1 MNNDSS
7 ADNWGLTEKGFNRPN
22 YTTLLN
28 ALEYKARELYGD
40 SINLT
45 VRSPLGLFLRIIAWV
60 WNILWACLEDI
71 YNSRFVDTA
80 AGTSLYSLGRN
91 IGMQLL
97 PEGKA
102 SGYITVSGTMGT
114 RVPAGF
120 LVSTNG
126 GLQYVVTSAVTIG
139 SEGSV
144 LAVIKAVKTGTEYNT
159 DAGTVQMI
167 VNPSS
172 VSGITSVYNKA
183 EVTGG
188 REKETDIDFRD
199 RYYKSVDYAG
209 GVNADAIQAS
219 LLNNVEGVSS
229 AYIYENDQDI
239 FDEVYNLPAHSM
251 EAVVYGG
258 LDEEVAQAIYARRA
272 AGIQTLGSSE
282 VDVLTASGQ
291 TMKLRFS
298 RPSPKRI
305 WVRITSLKTTKEFS
319 GNAAIKEALVEY
331 IGDSTSGGLNIG
343 VSVVYIKLP
352 GIINSVLGVEDFDVE
367 ISSDGI
373 NYVKENISIGYREK
387 ALTDIEAVII
397 A

>member
-7 ADNWGLTEKGFNRPN
+7 SDNWGLTEKGFNRPT

-102 SGYITVSGTMGT
+102 TGYITVSGTSGT

-144 LAVIKAVKTGTEYNT
+144 LAIIKAVNTGTEYNT
-159 DAGTVQMI
+159 AAGTVQVI

-172 VSGITSVYNKA
+172 VPGITSIYNKK
-183 EVTGG
+183 EITGG
-188 REKETDIDFRD
+188 REKETDNDFRD

-209 GVNADAIQAS
+209 GVNADAIRAS
-219 LLNNVEGVSS
+219 LLNDVEGVYS
-229 AYIYENDQDI
+229 AYIYENDQDV

-258 LDEEVAQAIYARRA
+258 LDEAVAQAIYARRA

-282 VDVLTASGQ
+282 IDVLTASGQ
-291 TMKLRFS
+291 TMKIRFS
-298 RPSPKRI
+298 RPSPRRI
-305 WVRITSLKTTKEFS
+305 WIRITNLKTTKDFP
-319 GNAAIKEALVEY
+319 GNSAIKEALLEY

-352 GIINSVLGVEDFDVE
+352 GIINSVLGVADFDLE

-373 NYVKENISIGYREK
+373 NYVKENIPIGYREK
-387 ALTDIEAVII
+387 ALTDVEAVII
-397 A
+397 T

>member
-7 ADNWGLTEKGFNRPN
+7 SDNWGLTEKGFNRPT

-102 SGYITVSGTMGT
+102 TGYITVSGTSGT
-114 RVPAGF
+114 KVPAGF

-139 SEGSV
+139 SEESV
-144 LAVIKAVKTGTEYNT
+144 LAIIKAVNTGTEYNT
-159 DAGTVQMI
+159 AAGTVQVI

-172 VSGITSVYNKA
+172 VPGITSIYNNK

-188 REKETDIDFRD
+188 REKETDNDFRD

-209 GVNADAIQAS
+209 GVNADAIRAS
-219 LLNNVEGVSS
+219 LLNDVEGVSS
-229 AYIYENDQDI
+229 AYIYENDQDV

-258 LDEEVAQAIYARRA
+258 LDEAVAQAIYARRA

-282 VDVLTASGQ
+282 IDVLTASGQ
-291 TMKLRFS
+291 TMKIRFS
-298 RPSPKRI
+298 RPSPRRI
-305 WVRITSLKTTKEFS
+305 WIRITNLKTTKDFP
-319 GNAAIKEALVEY
+319 GNSAIKEALLEY

-352 GIINSVLGVEDFDVE
+352 GIINSVLGVADFDLE

-373 NYVKENISIGYREK
+373 NYVKENIPIGYREK
-387 ALTDIEAVII
+387 ALTDVEAVII
-397 A
+397 T

>member
-7 ADNWGLTEKGFNRPN
+7 SDNWGLTEKGFNRPT

-102 SGYITVSGTMGT
+102 TGYITVSGTSGT
-114 RVPAGF
+114 KVPAGF

-139 SEGSV
+139 SEESV
-144 LAVIKAVKTGTEYNT
+144 LAIIKAVNTGTEYNT
-159 DAGTVQMI
+159 AAGTVQVI

-172 VSGITSVYNKA
+172 VPGITSIYNNK

-188 REKETDIDFRD
+188 REKETDNDFRD

-209 GVNADAIQAS
+209 GVNADAIRAS
-219 LLNNVEGVSS
+219 LLNDGEGVSS
-229 AYIYENDQDI
+229 AYIYENDQDV

-258 LDEEVAQAIYARRA
+258 LDEAVAQAIYARRA

-282 VDVLTASGQ
+282 IDVLTASGQ
-291 TMKLRFS
+291 TMKIRFS
-298 RPSPKRI
+298 RPSPRRI
-305 WVRITSLKTTKEFS
+305 WIRITNLKTTKDFP
-319 GNAAIKEALVEY
+319 GNSAIKEALLEY

-352 GIINSVLGVEDFDVE
+352 GIINSVLGVADFDLE

-373 NYVKENISIGYREK
+373 NYVKENIPIGYREK
-387 ALTDIEAVII
+387 ALTDVEAVII
-397 A
+397 T

>member
-1 MNNDSS
+1 MNSDSS

-80 AGTSLYSLGRN
+80 AGTSLYSIGRN

-102 SGYITVSGTMGT
+102 SGYITVSGTAGT
-114 RVPAGF
+114 RIPAGF

-159 DAGTVQMI
+159 DVGTVQMI

-209 GVNADAIQAS
+209 GVNADAIRAS
-219 LLNNVEGVSS
+219 LLNDVEGVSS

-258 LDEEVAQAIYARRA
+258 LDEQVAQAIYARRA

-282 VDVLTASGQ
+282 VDILTASGQ
-291 TMKLRFS
+291 TMKIRFS

-352 GIINSVLGVEDFDVE
+352 GIINSVLGVEDFDIE

>member
-1 MNNDSS
+1 MNSDSS

-80 AGTSLYSLGRN
+80 AGTSLYSIGRN

-102 SGYITVSGTMGT
+102 SGYITVSGTAGT

-159 DAGTVQMI
+159 DAGTVRMI

-209 GVNADAIQAS
+209 GVNADAIRAS
-219 LLNNVEGVSS
+219 LLNDVEGVSS
-229 AYIYENDQDI
+229 AYIYENDQDV
-239 FDEVYNLPAHSM
+239 FDEIYNLPAHSM

-291 TMKLRFS
+291 TMKIRFS

-319 GNAAIKEALVEY
+319 GNVAIKEALLEY

-352 GIINSVLGVEDFDVE
+352 GIINSVLGVEDFDIE

-373 NYVKENISIGYREK
+373 NYVKENISIGYRDK
-387 ALTDIEAVII
+387 ALTDKEAVII

>member
-7 ADNWGLTEKGFNRPN
+7 SDNWGLTEKGFNRPT

-80 AGTSLYSLGRN
+80 AGNSLYSLGRN

-102 SGYITVSGTMGT
+102 TGYITVSGTSGT

-139 SEGSV
+139 SEESV
-144 LAVIKAVKTGTEYNT
+144 LAIIKAVNTGTEYNT
-159 DAGTVQMI
+159 AAGTVQVI

-172 VSGITSVYNKA
+172 VPGITSIYNNK
-183 EVTGG
+183 EITGG
-188 REKETDIDFRD
+188 REKETDNDFRD

-209 GVNADAIQAS
+209 GVNADAIRAS
-219 LLNNVEGVSS
+219 LLNDVEGVSS
-229 AYIYENDQDI
+229 AYIYENDQDV

-258 LDEEVAQAIYARRA
+258 LDEAVAQAIYARRA

-282 VDVLTASGQ
+282 IDVLTASGQ
-291 TMKLRFS
+291 TMKIRFS
-298 RPSPKRI
+298 RPSPRRI
-305 WVRITSLKTTKEFS
+305 WIRITNLKTTKDFP
-319 GNAAIKEALVEY
+319 GNGAIKEALLEY

-352 GIINSVLGVEDFDVE
+352 GIINSVLGVADFDLD

-373 NYVKENISIGYREK
+373 TYVKENIPIGYREK
-387 ALTDIEAVII
+387 ALTDVEAVII
-397 A
+397 T

>member
-7 ADNWGLTEKGFNRPN
+7 SDNWGLTEKGFNRPT

-102 SGYITVSGTMGT
+102 TGYITVSGTSGT

-144 LAVIKAVKTGTEYNT
+144 LAIIKAVNTGTEYNT
-159 DAGTVQMI
+159 AAGTVQVI

-172 VSGITSVYNKA
+172 VPGITSIYNKK
-183 EVTGG
+183 EITGG
-188 REKETDIDFRD
+188 REKETDNDFRD

-209 GVNADAIQAS
+209 GVNADAIRAS
-219 LLNNVEGVSS
+219 LLNDVEGVSS
-229 AYIYENDQDI
+229 AYIYENDQDV

-258 LDEEVAQAIYARRA
+258 LDEAVAQAIYARRA

-282 VDVLTASGQ
+282 IDVLTASGQ
-291 TMKLRFS
+291 TMKIRFS
-298 RPSPKRI
+298 RPSPRRI
-305 WVRITSLKTTKEFS
+305 WIRITNLKTTKDFP
-319 GNAAIKEALVEY
+319 GNSAIKEALLEY

-352 GIINSVLGVEDFDVE
+352 GIINSVLGVADFDLE

-373 NYVKENISIGYREK
+373 NYVKENIPIGYREK
-387 ALTDIEAVII
+387 ALTDVEAVII
-397 A
+397 T

>member
-7 ADNWGLTEKGFNRPN
+7 SDNWGLTEKGFNRPT

-102 SGYITVSGTMGT
+102 TGYITVSGTSGT

-144 LAVIKAVKTGTEYNT
+144 LAIIKAVKTGTEYNT
-159 DAGTVQMI
+159 AAGTVQVI

-172 VSGITSVYNKA
+172 VSGITSIYNKK
-183 EVTGG
+183 EITGG
-188 REKETDIDFRD
+188 REKETDNDFRD

-209 GVNADAIQAS
+209 GVNADAIRAS
-219 LLNNVEGVSS
+219 LLNDVEGVSS

-258 LDEEVAQAIYARRA
+258 LDEAVAQAIYARRA

-282 VDVLTASGQ
+282 IDVLTASGQ
-291 TMKLRFS
+291 TMKIRFS
-298 RPSPKRI
+298 RPSPRRI
-305 WVRITSLKTTKEFS
+305 WIRITNLKTTKDFP
-319 GNAAIKEALVEY
+319 GNGAIKEALLEY

-352 GIINSVLGVEDFDVE
+352 GIINSVLGVADFDLE

-373 NYVKENISIGYREK
+373 NYVKENIPIGYREK
-387 ALTDIEAVII
+387 ALTDVEAVII
-397 A
+397 T

>member
-7 ADNWGLTEKGFNRPN
+7 SDNWGLTEKGFNRPT

-80 AGTSLYSLGRN
+80 AGNSLYSLGRN

-102 SGYITVSGTMGT
+102 TGYITVSGTSGT

-139 SEGSV
+139 SEESV
-144 LAVIKAVKTGTEYNT
+144 LAIIKAVNTGTEYNT
-159 DAGTVQMI
+159 AAGTVQVI

-172 VSGITSVYNKA
+172 VPGITSIYNNK
-183 EVTGG
+183 EITGG
-188 REKETDIDFRD
+188 REKETDNDFRD

-209 GVNADAIQAS
+209 GVNADAIRAS
-219 LLNNVEGVSS
+219 LLNDVEGVSS
-229 AYIYENDQDI
+229 AYIYENDQDV

-258 LDEEVAQAIYARRA
+258 LDEAVAQAIYARRA

-282 VDVLTASGQ
+282 IDVLTASGQ
-291 TMKLRFS
+291 TMKIRFS
-298 RPSPKRI
+298 RPSPRRI
-305 WVRITSLKTTKEFS
+305 WIRITNLKTTKDFP
-319 GNAAIKEALVEY
+319 GNSAIKEALLEY

-352 GIINSVLGVEDFDVE
+352 GIINSVLGVADFDLE

-373 NYVKENISIGYREK
+373 NYVKENIPIGYREK
-387 ALTDIEAVII
+387 ALTDVEAVII
-397 A
+397 T

>member
-7 ADNWGLTEKGFNRPN
+7 TDNWGLTEKGFNRPT

-102 SGYITVSGTMGT
+102 SGYITVSGTAGT
-114 RVPAGF
+114 KVPVGF

-159 DAGTVQMI
+159 DAGTVQVI

-172 VSGITSVYNKA
+172 VSGITSIYNKKEIA
-183 EVTGG
+183 GG
-188 REKETDIDFRD
+188 REKETDIAFRD

-209 GVNADAIQAS
+209 GVNADAIRAS
-219 LLNNVEGVSS
+219 LLNDVEGVSS
-229 AYIYENDQDI
+229 AYIYENDQDV

-258 LDEEVAQAIYARRA
+258 LDEAVARAIYARRA
-272 AGIQTLGSSE
+272 AGIQTLGNTE
-282 VDVLTASGQ
+282 IDVLTASSQ
-291 TMKLRFS
+291 TMEIRFS
-298 RPSPKRI
+298 RPSPRRI
-305 WVRITSLKTTKEFS
+305 WLRITNLKTTKEYP
-319 GNAAIKEALVEY
+319 GNGAIKEALLEY

-352 GIINSVLGVEDFDVE
+352 GIINSVLGVADFDLD

-373 NYVKENISIGYREK
+373 NYLKENIPIGYREK
-387 ALTDIEAVII
+387 ALTDTEAVII
-397 A
+397 T

>member
-7 ADNWGLTEKGFNRPN
+7 TDNWGLTEKGFNRPT

-40 SINLT
+40 SVNLT

-102 SGYITVSGTMGT
+102 TGYITISGTAGT
-114 RVPAGF
+114 KVPAGF

-139 SEGSV
+139 VEGSV
-144 LAVIKAVKTGTEYNT
+144 LAIIKAVKTGTEYNT
-159 DAGTVQMI
+159 NAGTVQVI

-172 VSGITSVYNKA
+172 VSGVTTIYNAA
-183 EVTGG
+183 EITGG
-188 REKETDIDFRD
+188 REKETDNAFRD

-209 GVNADAIQAS
+209 GVNADAIRAS
-219 LLNNVEGVSS
+219 LLNDVEGVSS
-229 AYIYENDQDI
+229 AYIYENDQDV

-258 LDEEVAQAIYARRA
+258 LDEAVAQAIYARRA
-272 AGIQTLGSSE
+272 AGIQTLGGTE
-282 VDVLTASGQ
+282 IDVLTASGQ
-291 TMKLRFS
+291 TMKIRFS

-305 WVRITSLKTTKEFS
+305 WIRIANLKTTKEFP
-319 GNAAIKEALVEY
+319 GNSAIKEALLEY

-352 GIINSVLGVEDFDVE
+352 GVINSVLGVADFDLA

-373 NYVKENISIGYREK
+373 TFIKENIAIGYREK
-387 ALTDIEAVII
+387 ALTDMEAVII
-397 A
+397 T